1 MCSNSSRSDV
11 GGVTRRAAM
20 LGALAAPAAA
30 LAASGARRAEAQSA
44 AGPTADGGAAAWP
57 ARPVRIIVP
66 FGPGGAADTATRAFG
81 ARMSETLRQQIVVE
95 NRTGGNSVIAGS
107 AALQAP
113 RDGYTFLLNAA
124 QHLINPVLLA
134 DLPFDY
140 STSFVPVS
148 QLVYFPQV
156 IAVRRDFPAVTI
168 EEFVAY
174 ARANPGRITYG
185 TPPAAGMA
193 HMAGEVLMRE
203 LGFRMAHAPYR
214 LATDA
219 ARDVGSGNL
228 DAVLLTTSTIRP
240 IIQAGRARVLAVTS
254 AQRVAAY
261 PDAPAI
267 AERLLP
273 GFEMNDWMG
282 LFAPSGV
289 PAPVVTRMGAAVAE
303 AARDADVRARLEPL
317 GAELVGSTP
326 EEFARFLERQREV
339 LTRVIREANIRL
351 G

>member
-1 MCSNSSRSDV
+1 MSRID
-11 GGVTRRAAM
+11 RRAA
-20 LGALAAPAAA
+20 LGLAPAAAA
-30 LAASGARRAEAQSA
+30 LAAL
-44 AGPTADGGAAAWP
+44 AAARADAQPAQPEAGAWP
-57 ARPVRIIVP
+57 TRPVRIIVA

-107 AALQAP
+107 ATLQSP
-113 RDGYTFLLNAA
+113 RDGYTFLIDAA
-124 QHLINPVLLA
+124 QQLTNPLLVS

-140 STSFVPVS
+140 RTAFVPVS
-148 QLVYFPQV
+148 QFVYFPQV
-156 IAVRRDFPAVTI
+156 IAVRRDFPAATI

-174 ARANPGRITYG
+174 ARANPGRVTYG

-193 HMAGEVLMRE
+193 HMAGEVLMRD
-203 LGFRMAHAPYR
+203 LDFRMTHAPYR
-214 LATDA
+214 AATDA

-240 IIQAGRARVLAVTS
+240 IAQAGRARVLAVTS
-254 AQRVAAY
+254 ARRSAAY

-282 LFAPSGV
+282 LFAATGV
-289 PAPVVTRMGAAVAE
+289 PAPIVARMGAAAAD
-303 AARDADVRARLEPL
+303 AARDTGVRARLEPL

-326 EEFARFLERQREV
+326 DEFAAFLTRQREV
-339 LTRVIREANIRL
+339 LARVIREANIRL

>member
-1 MCSNSSRSDV
+1 MQGRYTSSGAR
-11 GGVTRRAAM
+11 GVTRRAAI
-20 LGALAAPAAA
+20 GGLAAPAVATA
-30 LAASGARRAEAQSA
+30 MLGGVRGASAQSGRAA
-44 AGPTADGGAAAWP
+44 AGDGGVWP
-57 ARPVRIIVP
+57 TRPVRIIVA

-81 ARMSETLRQQIVVE
+81 ARMSETLGQQIIVE

-107 AALQAP
+107 ATLQSP
-113 RDGYTFLLNAA
+113 RDGYTFLVDAA
-124 QHLINPVLLA
+124 QQLINPLLLN

-140 STSFVPVS
+140 RASFIPVS
-148 QLVYFPQV
+148 QLVYFAQV
-156 IAVRRDFPAVTI
+156 IAVRQDFPAATI

-174 ARANPGRITYG
+174 ARAHPGRITYG

-203 LGFRMAHAPYR
+203 LGFRMTHAPYR
-214 LATDA
+214 QATDA
-219 ARDVGSGNL
+219 ARDVGAGNL
-228 DAVLLTTSTIRP
+228 DAVLITTSTIRP
-240 IIQAGRARVLAVTS
+240 IVQAGRARVLAVTS
-254 AQRVAAY
+254 ARRVGAY

-282 LFAPSGV
+282 LFAASGV
-289 PAPVVTRMGAAVAE
+289 PAPIVARMGAAVGE
-303 AARDADVRARLEPL
+303 AARDPGVRARLEPL

-326 EEFARFLERQREV
+326 EEFAGFLERQRELV
-339 LTRVIREANIRL
+339 TRVIREANIRL